1 MQVYSR
7 SWYKWIK
14 NNIITVC
21 RYIVGV
27 DINDS
32 KFAAAVSMGATE
44 CVNSMSCE
52 GGDVKSWLLARK
64 SSFYLIFLLLKGLLL
79 KFQVTHHI
87 KLVIYPVSDLWKI
100 SSFSSLKC
108 SILKIFSFVSMARH
122 LQFTYSKKVHILKK
136 IVEISSSYNLK
147 NKTFFD

>member
-1 MQVYSR
+1 MNR
-7 SWYKWIK
+7 

-44 CVNSMSCE
+44 CVNSMTCE

-64 SSFYLIFLLLKGLLL
+64 TSFFFNISLVKGSA
-79 KFQVTHHI
+79 VDI
-87 KLVIYPVSDLWKI
+87 SSDLPFKDGH
-100 SSFSSLKC
+100 
-108 SILKIFSFVSMARH
+108 V
-122 LQFTYSKKVHILKK
+122 
-136 IVEISSSYNLK
+136 
-147 NKTFFD
+147 